1 MPICLILPGEKNTIS
16 GINCYLCRN
25 KVDMWKLDINKF
37 FDLNVTIHL
46 IKLKKILWLRMLPF
60 LEHEIEKTDMGML
73 IYLAVLSN
81 IVVVL
86 TYPW

>member
-1 MPICLILPGEKNTIS
+1 
-16 GINCYLCRN
+16 
-25 KVDMWKLDINKF
+25 
-37 FDLNVTIHL
+37 
-46 IKLKKILWLRMLPF
+46 MLPF

-73 IYLAVLSN
+73 IYLAVLRN